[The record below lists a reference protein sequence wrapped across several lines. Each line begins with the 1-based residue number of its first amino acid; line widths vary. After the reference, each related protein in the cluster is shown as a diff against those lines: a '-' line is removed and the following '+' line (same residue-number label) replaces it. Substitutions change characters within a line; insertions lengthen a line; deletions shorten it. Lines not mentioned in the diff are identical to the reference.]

1 MFKSLFSRYISAF
14 IVIVLTSY
22 LMLGLVIGVLVANY
36 AKDTNQQMVMNSA
49 AVAKTAIQRQ
59 FDASGMTDFNQY
71 VYYSSAMVTREL
83 NIVAQCT
90 NSMWVFITDTSGNI
104 LAADD
109 IANAEL
115 TVNHIDLA
123 QYDLEYNGFNGLT
136 DLDGALE
143 NKRLTRIVRLTG
155 ANTCLLYTSD
165 AADE

>member
-83 NIVAQCT
+83 N
-90 NSMWVFITDTSGNI
+90 MWLSVPTACGFLSQIQAAILSGC
-104 LAADD
+104 D
-109 IANAEL
+109 IAKL
-115 TVNHIDLA
+115 
-123 QYDLEYNGFNGLT
+123 
-136 DLDGALE
+136 
-143 NKRLTRIVRLTG
+143 
-155 ANTCLLYTSD
+155 S
-165 AADE
+165 